1 MERILIDKYPIKY
14 INYYLSI
21 TLIVALVFSFAMG
34 LSDVTTSFFVTARL
48 IGAIALGIF
57 VILHGFMEYGLVKL
71 LLFCFIAFVI
81 SYAIESVSITTGL
94 PFGQYHYTTKLGDR
108 FGQVP
113 FKIMLA
119 YFFNGYLAL
128 QMAVVFLAK
137 KSKKER
143 KYNIVLIPFV
153 ASLLMVIWDIC
164 FEPIMSVVQ
173 ENWIWEKTGL
183 YFGVPLSNFLGWL
196 VTTYLIFQIF
206 YLLINKVGSKGQSS
220 QSITYWLVIP
230 IMYFI
235 QGIPYLLYPFS
246 QSTSLVI
253 YTTQGIITLA
263 TMGVISL
270 LCIIKIIRMY
280 GKKL

>member
-1 MERILIDKYPIKY
+1 MIDKYPIKY
-14 INYYLSI
+14 INYYLSA
-21 TLIVALVFSFAMG
+21 TLIVALIFSIAMG
-34 LSDVTTSFFVTARL
+34 LSDTTSSFFVTARL

-108 FGQVP
+108 FGEVP

-128 QMAVVFLAK
+128 QMAVVFLVK